1 MKKAICIVA
10 AHPDDEVLGC
20 GGTIARYVAEDYE
33 VHVLILAEGVMA
45 RFAGVDREGKASDL
59 VSLAGQ
65 SEAAHRILGTTSL
78 ELLSFPDNRLD
89 SVDLLDV
96 IKAVENFLDKHN
108 PEFVFTHHAGD
119 VNIDHR
125 IVHQAVTA
133 ACRPIGARRN
143 LQGLFLFEIPSSS
156 EWQLPGMYPAFV
168 PNLFIDIETYFPQK
182 IASLGCYESEM
193 RPFPHSRSYEAIE
206 ALAKWR
212 GASGGFFA
220 AEAFCVGRL
229 RW

>member
-1 MKKAICIVA
+1 MCVIV

-20 GGTIARYVAEDYE
+20 GGTIARYVQEGWN
-33 VHVLILAEGVMA
+33 VHVLILVEGLMA
-45 RFAGVDREGKASDL
+45 RFNLTDREGKSEDL
-59 VSLAGQ
+59 HHLAHQ
-65 SEAAHRILGTTSL
+65 ATKAHECLGTTTL
-78 ELLSFPDNRLD
+78 ELKSFPDNRLD

-96 IKAVENFLDKHN
+96 VKEIENFLEKYN

-133 ACRPIGARRN
+133 ACRPVGGRKEIK
-143 LQGLFLFEIPSSS
+143 GLFLFEVASSS
-156 EWQLPGMYPAFV
+156 EWQLPGMYPSFA
-168 PNLFIDIETYFPQK
+168 PNFFIDIHNYLPRK
-182 IASLGCYESEM
+182 IESLHCYGSEM

-206 ALAKWR
+206 ALARWR
-212 GASGGFFA
+212 GACAGFAA
-220 AEAFCVGRL
+220 AEAFCVGRM